1 MGCACVAKLKEIQPN
16 DIDLS
21 EEQTK
26 VHQNTLIN
34 DINLMTKK
42 ISESIIEVQ
51 NYSSSNL
58 KILNK
63 SKNKNIKKKPK
74 KSISLNISNNF
85 DYSGP
90 IITLLKNRVDS
101 YHLKK
106 SENNF

>member
-16 DIDLS
+16 DINLS

-85 DYSGP
+85 
-90 IITLLKNRVDS
+90 TLFGTYNYLI
-101 YHLKK
+101 KK
-106 SENNF
+106 SC